1 MDKKPNRTDLLTAGR
16 KKLQQYRQK
25 KDNKGKDGKGK
36 DGKTSSRSTSKAD
49 KSEQSNVDA
58 NLNTVAD
65 TTEAESSQVAGAEVE
80 SSAHSLDSTNDTQK
94 PLKKSQDTSPDSQN
108 YADSPGLVSAETALN
123 HELGFNTSN
132 EGEVEITCGAEGAG
146 TSVSSES
153 NTVHVDGL
161 APSSDSAPVAASDAK
176 MVAVGSIEVK
186 GMHEGD
192 QDAENF
198 DLKHCDKNVELKPD
212 EFPPASN
219 AITEKL
225 ITPNPEAE
233 LGISTAAV
241 SGFRGDLETVE
252 VSVPAET
259 IPTHAELASP
269 KELNSQSASDSRHF
283 GSKENQ
289 AHFDQISVE
298 GCDETNSLEGSSVID
313 GKSHKDVENS
323 LVDSSGDQSL
333 CSGVQGNFLDL
344 VQLAEVLKGLS
355 EGDFRYLIK
364 SREITHLDNLAVPK
378 NEMVALSETIQEQL
392 YLANISKDLL
402 YLQFLEKNEQQTD
415 RDHEAPALTALLTD
429 VQECNKS
436 LSLELAQCRS
446 ELEVAISEKLSFQNV
461 YHHAKEERVKFSA
474 KVDELEIKLDESI
487 MQISSLSADL
497 ANSKVLLEASQVENE
512 KLLKSLE
519 LVSEQRN
526 KFEEAMEQ
534 YSHEN
539 QKLSLDISSSS
550 TQLDVLEQ
558 EITNLKIT
566 LASVTDERKK
576 FEEEKEV
583 LFHEKEMLSGD
594 LADCRGMIATL
605 QHENSGLNSSLAVL
619 IEENKELKD
628 HGDFLVQEF
637 GKLSIELVVYQ
648 ETVSMQHQEHV
659 QLEAELREAVSRLEL
674 MAEENI
680 ALHSSLNIHKARIH
694 ETDTREIHSSVGIGS
709 RTHFRTADT
718 DSSAEN
724 FAKEDPEAASLSVA
738 SAAGDVSDASL
749 CNIQSGSCEGALTI
763 KGYLEEAEKMMQKLE
778 KEVDSMHSHSVSL
791 SRSSGKNTAPGVSK
805 LIQAFETKA
814 SVDDQGPEESSLT
827 ESIGLLDPYFAAK
840 KQISSLAGI
849 LQALAQ
855 NVEHVDA
862 LFMEESIRCKAAVV
876 ACGELEDEVEALK
889 GVSNNLEARNIE
901 LEVFCEVMNQ
911 HAHDTE
917 AKKTQLEDLC
927 EVLERQYADSQ
938 MQNVELDK
946 KLTDTQSTINVL
958 QVQLKELRK
967 SSVEV
972 TSMFLNEVETMK
984 REMRENI
991 LSVER
996 EWNSAF
1002 AELVPMVQK
1011 LDTVVRSAAAYP
1023 LLCEVSH
1030 DMNVFDRFSISLNAA
1045 CEVIQNCKSR
1055 LDAHDKLSSSY
1066 VEVEEKLH
1074 AVNEEH
1080 SLAIGL
1086 LQKFSADVANLL
1098 HVSVE
1103 QCEDSKVLHNENNQ
1117 QGLLDV
1123 SYYEAIVAKL
1133 GNLLGDVLQLKESNN
1148 KLSSDLLKKVHEI
1161 EELNER
1167 CLNTEALPKL
1177 ILDVKELLKIHD
1189 TEVNLDE
1196 SPALSLQSLVLL
1208 LIQKFKELEKQASL
1222 STNEANFRAVELDE
1236 LQSYVESLNSLIIQ
1250 QQNDVLVLRASLVQA
1265 KDGFDVM
1272 QAELLQKVKEL
1283 EQSEQRVAS
1292 VREKLSIAVAKGKG
1306 LVVQRDSLK
1315 QSLVEMSSELDK
1327 YSQELQLKDSR
1338 ILEVEEKLKD
1348 YSEAGERMEALESEL
1363 TYIRNSATALRES
1376 FLLKD
1381 STLQRIE
1388 EILEDLEL
1396 PDHFHSKDILEKV
1409 EWLGKTVAG
1418 NSLPPAEWDQRSS
1431 VGGGSY
1437 SDTGFVVTDGSKD
1450 DVQPTSNLDDD
1461 LRRKYEELQAK
1472 YYELAEQNDMLEQ
1485 SLMERNIL
1493 VQRWEEVLDRINT
1506 PTQIRSMEPEERIHW
1521 LGTAVSEADHHMRSL
1536 QQKIENLENYC
1547 ESLSS
1552 DLEESQ
1558 RRAYELETILHEKES
1573 ALSEA
1578 DVHTKSL
1585 QQKIDKF
1592 ESYRV
1597 SLLTDLEES
1606 QRRISELES
1615 SLQSVIQDKETLSS
1629 SLVTSTSDR
1638 EIALHTIE
1646 QYELELDSLRKEASV
1661 LQGNLAKNLENVD
1674 QMNQIDSA
1682 LKRLQDLILD
1692 ALQDSGTED
1701 ESSDVSNIQ
1710 VLERLIVKLLNHD
1723 REVDVEGH
1731 DHKVGVQEH
1740 TLAHTAKA
1748 LMVTNT
1754 ENEHLYEKDVID
1766 LDDSMSRSRVHE
1778 GQNVADLNRELAE
1791 ALDEIVRLREESNL
1805 YMQKN
1810 QSVVSEL
1817 EEVNKRQK
1825 ELVELVNQEEQKSA
1839 SLREKLNLAVRK
1851 GKSLVQQRDGLKQNI
1866 EEMTAEINRLKSTIN
1881 SHESSLAESSQKISD
1896 LCLQIETFK
1905 AFEAENLSLKDRL
1918 LEAEQHLQQNRNT
1931 LSLVLSKLGEIS
1943 AFGGNIFDD
1952 PLQKLEEIVKS
1963 FSDLQNSTASFE
1975 LEAKKSKRSAEL
1987 LLAEL
1992 NEVQERND
2000 GLQEELERAQ
2010 VEIINLSKERDL
2022 ANSAKVEALSHV
2034 DKLSDEREKQLAELE
2049 RLNSSVNGVK
2059 KVFFDISTL
2068 SDDVFAKDL
2077 ELLHNVRAQMESN
2090 VDVGTNSV
2098 SAKDQVGLVS
2108 VNSRFKDFWSRT
2120 SWGNK
2125 IPDSLDES
2133 AGFEVCE
2140 VIEQHLQQ
2148 LTETIGDFK
2157 ERLQSHSMSLRTEA
2171 EWLSAVVGTMLREIA
2186 SQRNSLES
2194 IKGDNIRLES
2204 VGKEKDMEGV
2214 VFRRI
2219 LSLLYEACISSI
2231 MEIENRKAQLIGEN
2245 FSAEELRINLPA
2257 LPTAD
2262 GVNFSG
2268 VAVSSS
2274 EESVKL
2280 LADKLLGSVKDFVDF
2295 GIKGIEGQSKEM
2307 KSTIFD
2313 LQKELQEKDVQ
2324 RERICMELVSQIKE
2338 AEATAAHC
2346 SRDLKSMTDY
2356 AHDLENK
2363 LDALG
2368 KDRSL
2373 LEQSVAELQ
2382 EDCLSSTELGEK
2394 FKSLTGVVA
2403 AKEQEIEALMQ
2414 ALEEEEN
2421 QMEALRSEIE
2431 KLEKALEQKNID
2443 LENVE
2448 ASRAKALKKLSVTVN
2463 KFDELHHMSEGLLS
2477 EIENLQTQLQDR
2489 DAEVSFLRQEVTR
2502 CTNDVLEVTKM
2513 TKERSSSELHDF
2525 LTWLNSSFSGV
2536 LKHNVHAVDGNV
2548 SPQDEYKE
2556 HVQRDIT
2563 SIISELED
2571 LRLAA
2576 QSKDTLLQAE
2586 RNKME
2591 ELLHTKAALEASLHE
2606 KELHLKS
2613 LQGVGV
2619 SGLGT
2624 SEIVEVEPAVNKWTS
2639 PAPSQVRSLRK
2650 VNNDQVSIAIDAD
2663 AENSGRIEDEDD
2675 DKVHGFKSLTTSRF
2689 VPRFTRPVSDMID
2702 GLWVSC
2708 DRTLMR
2714 QPAFRLGIMIY
2725 WAVLH
2730 ALLASLIV

>member
-36 DGKTSSRSTSKAD
+36 DGKTSNRSTSKVA
-49 KSEQSNVDA
+49 KSEQNDVDA
-58 NLNTVAD
+58 NLNSVAN
-65 TTEAESSQVAGAEVE
+65 TTDAESSQVPGAEVE
-80 SSAHSLDSTNDTQK
+80 SSAHSLDSTIDTRK
-94 PLKKSQDTSPDSQN
+94 PLENSQGTSADSQN
-108 YADSPGLVSAETALN
+108 YEDSPGFVSAETALD
-123 HELGFNTSN
+123 HELGFNTPN
-132 EGEVEITCGAEGAG
+132 EGEVEMTCEAEGSG
-146 TSVSSES
+146 TSSSTES
-153 NTVHVDGL
+153 NVVHVDVL
-161 APSSDSAPVAASDAK
+161 APSSDSAPKAASDPE
-176 MVAVGSIEVK
+176 MVAVGSVEVK
-186 GMHEGD
+186 GLLEGD
-192 QDAENF
+192 QEAENF
-198 DLKHCDKNVELKPD
+198 DLKHSDRNVELEVGRD
-212 EFPPASN
+212 EIPPASN
-219 AITEKL
+219 AISEKL

-241 SGFRGDLETVE
+241 SGFRGDHETIE

-259 IPTHAELASP
+259 V
-269 KELNSQSASDSRHF
+269 KLNSLDMQSASDSRHF
-283 GSKENQ
+283 ESKENQ
-289 AHFDQISVE
+289 SHFDQIAVE
-298 GCDETNSLEGSSVID
+298 GCDETNSLEGYSVMD
-313 GKSHKDVENS
+313 GKSHKDVVENN
-323 LVDSSGDQSL
+323 LGDSSGDRSF

-364 SREITHLDNLAVPK
+364 SREIAHHDNLAVPK
-378 NEMVALSETIQEQL
+378 NEIVVLSETIQEQL
-392 YLANISKDLL
+392 YLANISKDFL
-402 YLQFLEKNEQQTD
+402 YLQIHEQNEQQTD
-415 RDHEAPALTALLTD
+415 RDLNEAPADTALLRD
-429 VQECNKS
+429 VQESNKS
-436 LSLELAQCRS
+436 LSLELAQCKS
-446 ELEVAISEKLSFQNV
+446 ELEVVISEKLNFQNM
-461 YHHAKEERVKFSA
+461 YHHAKEERVEFSA
-474 KVDELEIKLDESI
+474 KVDELEIKLDESVT
-487 MQISSLSADL
+487 QISSLSADL
-497 ANSKVLLEASQVENE
+497 ANSKVLFEASQVENE

-576 FEEEKEV
+576 FEEKKEV

-594 LADCRGMIATL
+594 LADCRGVIATL
-605 QHENSGLNSSLAVL
+605 QHENSGLNTSLAVL

-628 HGDFLVQEF
+628 HDDFLVQEF
-637 GKLSIELVVYQ
+637 GKLSTELVVYQ
-648 ETVSMQHQEHV
+648 EKVSMQHQEHV

-680 ALHSSLNIHKARIH
+680 ALHSSLNIHKARID
-694 ETDTREIHSSVGIGS
+694 ETDTREVQLSSVGIGS
-709 RTHFRTADT
+709 RPPLQTADT

-724 FAKEDPEAASLSVA
+724 FAKEDPEAASPSVA
-738 SAAGDVSDASL
+738 PAAGDVSDASL
-749 CNIQSGSCEGALTI
+749 CEIQSGFREDAITI

-791 SRSSGKNTAPGVSK
+791 SRSSGKNAAPGVSK

-814 SVDDQGPEESSLT
+814 SVDDQGPEESPST
-827 ESIGLLDPYFAAK
+827 ESIGLFDPYFAAK

-849 LQALAQ
+849 FQALAQ

-862 LFMEESIRCKAAVV
+862 LIMEESSRCKAAVV
-876 ACGELEDEVEALK
+876 ARGELEDEVEALK
-889 GVSNNLEARNIE
+889 AISFNLEARNIE

-938 MQNVELDK
+938 SQNVKLDK

-958 QVQLKELRK
+958 HVQLKELRK
-967 SSVEV
+967 RSVEV
-972 TSMFLNEVETMK
+972 TSMVLNEVEMIK
-984 REMRENI
+984 REMKENI
-991 LSVER
+991 LSVEK

-1023 LLCEVSH
+1023 LLYKVSN
-1030 DMNVFDRFSISLNAA
+1030 DMNIFDRFSISLSAA
-1045 CEVIQNCKSR
+1045 CDVIQNCKSR

-1066 VEVEEKLH
+1066 TELEEKLR
-1074 AVNEEH
+1074 AVNEER
-1080 SLAIGL
+1080 SVAIGL

-1098 HVSVE
+1098 NVSVE
-1103 QCEDSKVLHNENNQ
+1103 QFEDSNIFHQENNQ
-1117 QGLLDV
+1117 QDPMDV
-1123 SYYEAIVAKL
+1123 SYYEALVAKL
-1133 GNLLGDVLQLKESNN
+1133 GNLLGDILQLKESNN
-1148 KLSSDLLKKVHEI
+1148 KLSSDLLKKVHDI
-1161 EELNER
+1161 EELNKR
-1167 CLNTEALPKL
+1167 CLDTDALPKL
-1177 ILDVKELLKIHD
+1177 ILDVKELLKVND

-1196 SPALSLQSLVLL
+1196 SPVLSLQSLVLL

-1222 STNEANFRAVELDE
+1222 SINEANFRAVEVDE
-1236 LQSYVESLNSLIIQ
+1236 LQSHVESLNSLIIQ

-1272 QAELLQKVKEL
+1272 QADLLQKVKEL

-1315 QSLVEMSSELDK
+1315 QSLAEMSSELDK

-1338 ILEVEEKLKD
+1338 LLEVEEKLKD

-1409 EWLGKTVAG
+1409 EWLAKTVAG
-1418 NSLPPAEWDQRSS
+1418 NSLPPADWDQRSS

-1437 SDTGFVVTDGSKD
+1437 SDTGFVVADGGKD
-1450 DVQPTSNLDDD
+1450 DGQPTSNLDDD
-1461 LRRKYEELQAK
+1461 SRRKYEELQAK

-1558 RRAYELETILHEKES
+1558 RRTYELETILHEKES
-1573 ALSEA
+1573 ALSVA

-1585 QQKIDKF
+1585 QQKIDEF
-1592 ESYRV
+1592 ESCRI
-1597 SLLTDLEES
+1597 SLSTDLEES
-1606 QRRISELES
+1606 QRRISELEF
-1615 SLQSVIQDKETLSS
+1615 SLQAVIQDKETLSS
-1629 SLVTSTSDR
+1629 RLATSTSDR

-1646 QYELELDSLRKEASV
+1646 QYELELDSLRKEVSV

-1674 QMNQIDSA
+1674 QMNQIEST
-1682 LKRLQDLILD
+1682 LKRLQGLILD
-1692 ALQDSGTED
+1692 ALQDSGIEE
-1701 ESSDVSNIQ
+1701 ESSDVSSIQ

-1740 TLAHTAKA
+1740 TSAHTAKA
-1748 LMVTNT
+1748 LMVTDM

-1778 GQNVADLNRELAE
+1778 GQKVADLNRELAE
-1791 ALDEIVRLREESNL
+1791 ALDEIVRLREEINL

-1817 EEVNKRQK
+1817 EEVDKRQK
-1825 ELVELVNQEEQKSA
+1825 ELLELVNQEEQKSA

-1866 EEMTAEINRLKSTIN
+1866 EEMTAEIIRLKSTIN

-1896 LCLQIETFK
+1896 FCLQIETYK

-1918 LEAEQHLQQNRNT
+1918 LEVEQHLQQNSNT
-1931 LSLVLSKLGEIS
+1931 LSLLLSKLGEIS
-1943 AFGGNIFDD
+1943 AFGGTIVDD

-1963 FSDLQNSTASFE
+1963 YSDLQNSTASFE

-2000 GLQEELERAQ
+2000 GLQEELERAH

-2022 ANSAKVEALSHV
+2022 ANSAKIEALSHV

-2049 RLNSSVNGVK
+2049 RLKSSVNGVK

-2090 VDVGTNSV
+2090 MDVGTNPV
-2098 SAKDQVGLVS
+2098 SAKDHAGLVS

-2125 IPDSLDES
+2125 IPDSMDES
-2133 AGFEVCE
+2133 AGFKVCE

-2157 ERLQSHSMSLRTEA
+2157 ERLQSHSMLLRTEA

-2245 FSAEELRINLPA
+2245 FSAEDLRINLPA

-2274 EESVKL
+2274 EESVKF

-2307 KSTIFD
+2307 KTTIFD

-2346 SRDLKSMTDY
+2346 SRDLQSMTNY

-2373 LEQSVAELQ
+2373 LERRVAELQ

-2394 FKSLTGVVA
+2394 VKSLTGVVA
-2403 AKEQEIEALMQ
+2403 AKEQEIEVLMQ

-2431 KLEKALEQKNID
+2431 KLEKAVEQKNID
-2443 LENVE
+2443 LDNVE
-2448 ASRAKALKKLSVTVN
+2448 ASRAKALKKLSVTVS

-2489 DAEVSFLRQEVTR
+2489 DAEISFLRQEVTR

-2513 TKERSSSELHDF
+2513 SKERSSSELQDF
-2525 LTWLNSSFSGV
+2525 LTWLNTSFSGV
-2536 LKHNVHAVDGNV
+2536 LKRNVHAVDGNV
-2548 SPQDEYKE
+2548 SPHPEYKE

-2624 SEIVEVEPAVNKWTS
+2624 SEIVEVEPAVNKWIS

-2650 VNNDQVSIAIDAD
+2650 VNNDQVSIAIDTD

-2689 VPRFTRPVSDMID
+2689 IPRFTRPVSDMID

-2708 DRTLMR
+2708 DRALMR